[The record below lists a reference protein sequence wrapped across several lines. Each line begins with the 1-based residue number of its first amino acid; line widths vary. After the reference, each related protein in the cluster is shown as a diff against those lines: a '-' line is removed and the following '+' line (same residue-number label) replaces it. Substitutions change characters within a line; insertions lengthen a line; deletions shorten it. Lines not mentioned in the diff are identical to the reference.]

1 MLWWEMIIF
10 KQKKKTV
17 FITEFLYLW
26 LNSKSFC
33 FVVVFQRFFSSHSLF
48 ATAMV
53 VFNDCWSTA
62 TFSIYFFFTFIR
74 FTVYYH
80 YYFDI
85 SIPNNAIHGNTVS
98 TPERRQQRREKWE
111 RKEKNRT
118 QNNTLHTKQANKS
131 RNNKCERANL
141 FWDFFFSVPF
151 NFAFVHIG
159 ILVFNFDYVFF
170 FRFVCVLFIFSFCNK
185 FLFLRRA
192 RLWNSRGDGMVL
204 SGWMAKNRKLYL
216 FHNFVERERERKKKF
231 SSKIEMEFSNWVFTR
246 SQIC

>member
-1 MLWWEMIIF
+1 M
-10 KQKKKTV
+10 
-17 FITEFLYLW
+17 W

-141 FWDFFFSVPF
+141 FWDFFF
-151 NFAFVHIG
+151 
-159 ILVFNFDYVFF
+159 
-170 FRFVCVLFIFSFCNK
+170 
-185 FLFLRRA
+185 LFLSISLLCTLA
-192 RLWNSRGDGMVL
+192 FWYSILTTSSSSD
-204 SGWMAKNRKLYL
+204 SYAFYL
-216 FHNFVERERERKKKF
+216 FFHFVTNFYSWGALDYETLAV
-231 SSKIEMEFSNWVFTR
+231 MAWY
-246 SQIC
+246 